1 MRQAIVLICL
11 FLSFSNAHAGLGIQH
26 WVTSN
31 GAKVYYVPSPGLPMV
46 DIEVVFN
53 AGGARD
59 GKAPG
64 VAKLTNALLD
74 QGAGALSADQIAVV
88 MDDVGAQMGNSSL
101 RDMAIVTL
109 RSLTDPD
116 YLKPALKVY
125 ADVIQAPTFP
135 VADFK
140 RIKQQM
146 LLIVEKAK
154 ESPASIAS
162 KAFYKAVYG
171 DHPYGQPAGGTEAS
185 LTAITQEQ
193 VKAFYQQYYVANNAL
208 VAIVGD
214 VDRAQAESIAETVTA
229 KLAKGKAADKLPEAK
244 PLTEAKTIH
253 IDFQSS
259 QSTIV
264 MGQVGMHRQ
273 EPDYLPLYI
282 GNHSLGGSGLVA
294 ILAEEIRE
302 KRGLSYSTYSYFSP
316 MAEKGPFIS
325 SLQTKNDQVPEA
337 SKVLSET
344 IAKYIETGP
353 TAEQMSASVNN
364 ITGGFALRVDSN
376 AKILQ
381 YLAMIGFYN
390 MPLDY
395 VDTFITRARAV
406 THSQIKAALKKHLN
420 PNAMVMVVVGKA
432 AK

>member
-1 MRQAIVLICL
+1 MQI
-11 FLSFSNAHAGLGIQH
+11 H
-26 WVTSN
+26 
-31 GAKVYYVPSPGLPMV
+31 PSH
-46 DIEVVFN
+46 
-53 AGGARD
+53 
-59 GKAPG
+59 
-64 VAKLTNALLD
+64 
-74 QGAGALSADQIAVV
+74 
-88 MDDVGAQMGNSSL
+88 
-101 RDMAIVTL
+101 
-109 RSLTDPD
+109 
-116 YLKPALKVY
+116 
-125 ADVIQAPTFP
+125 
-135 VADFK
+135 
-140 RIKQQM
+140 
-146 LLIVEKAK
+146 
-154 ESPASIAS
+154 S
-162 KAFYKAVYG
+162 KHRY
-171 DHPYGQPAGGTEAS
+171 HH
-185 LTAITQEQ
+185 LNQEQ
-193 VKAFYQQYYVANNAL
+193 VVECWLSFQTIRLDIRHRLYRY
-208 VAIVGD
+208 
-214 VDRAQAESIAETVTA
+214 
-229 KLAKGKAADKLPEAK
+229 KLL
-244 PLTEAKTIH
+244 
-253 IDFQSS
+253 
-259 QSTIV
+259 
-264 MGQVGMHRQ
+264 GQVGMHRQ